1 MNKFIIAEIL
11 KIECFNDPKLD
22 IFQDNNGDPVEFNTM
37 QEAKEYGIIAR
48 IPKFVIY
55 QQVSEE
61 IEMPYDPNYD
71 D

>member
-11 KIECFNDPKLD
+11 EIECFNDPQLD
-22 IFQDNNGDPVEFNTM
+22 VFHNNNGDPVEFNTM